1 MKKLTFILFITAIL
15 LSSCQL
21 KKLTM
26 DVYTPAKLTFPPEVR
41 SLLVTSRYVPAT
53 GPYED
58 MQWGAY
64 ESVDSLKWEFS
75 ESIVD
80 TLASRMVR
88 DNSFLVKPRHY
99 PRMLRHNEGNLP
111 EALPWEGMASLAK
124 QEYVQ
129 SILVVEGFDISKN
142 EEVINNDQ
150 PEFLKQITIDVTLAI
165 RVYETEK
172 MRMLDDSVYTFSSVF
187 KGEGRSLEEASSKLP
202 DDKALMLMAC
212 SNAADEYYRMIK
224 PGEMAVNRMYY
235 PDGDSSMVKAGNAIK
250 DGKWGRAESTW
261 KWLAYNSPDT
271 IIQAKAS
278 FNMALMCERDGRFN
292 QAIGFARRSQRL
304 MPDKRTD
311 NYIAVLNKRISEIED
326 QVTNKLIIKK
336 W

>member
-1 MKKLTFILFITAIL
+1 MKRLVLLSFIVVIF

-26 DVYTPAKLTFPPEVR
+26 EVYTPATLIFPPEVR
-41 SLLVTSRYVPAT
+41 SVLVTSRFVPAT

-64 ESVDSLKWEFS
+64 ESVDSLLWECS

-80 TLASRMVR
+80 TIASRMAR

-99 PRMLRHNEGNLP
+99 PRMLRHNEGTLP
-111 EALPWEGMASLAK
+111 EPLPWEGMASLAK

-129 SILVVEGFDISKN
+129 SILVIEGFDISKN
-142 EEVINNDQ
+142 EEIIKTQQ
-150 PEFLKQITIDVTLAI
+150 PGFLKQVTLDVTLAI
-165 RVYETEK
+165 RIYETEK
-172 MRMLDDSVYTFSSVF
+172 MRMLDDSVYTFSSIL
-187 KGEGRSLEEASSKLP
+187 KGEGSSLEEASGKLP
-202 DDKALMLMAC
+202 DDRTAMLIAC

-224 PGEMAVNRMYY
+224 PGEMTVARMYY
-235 PDGDSSMVKAGNAIK
+235 PDGDSSMVKADIAIK

-271 IIQAKAS
+271 TIQAKAS

-311 NYIAVLNKRISEIED
+311 EYISILNKRMNDIEE
-326 QVTNKLIIKK
+326 QVTKKQIIKK